1 MSGWKIECLPVAGG
15 APVFSHE
22 MPTREAAIG
31 LAVDRAW
38 AARNEPVAI
47 HGPDGHSI
55 RGDELKALMAEARHR

>member
-1 MSGWKIECLPVAGG
+1 
-15 APVFSHE
+15 